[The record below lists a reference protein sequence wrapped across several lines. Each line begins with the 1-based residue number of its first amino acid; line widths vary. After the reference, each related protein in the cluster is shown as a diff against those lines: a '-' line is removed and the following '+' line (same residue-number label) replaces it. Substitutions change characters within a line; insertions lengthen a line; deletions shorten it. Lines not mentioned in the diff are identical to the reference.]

1 MRIKNFETALGIIML
16 TGMLLLSTK
25 GVERAAMEE
34 RVWNET
40 VGGREN
46 GGGSVGEEGTGEETN
61 EEKANQET
69 ATGQVVVVDAG
80 HGGNDPGKIGVNG
93 VEEKQVNLSIAL
105 KLNALLEEQGIT
117 AVMTRESD
125 TGLYEEDDD
134 NKKQSDMAKR
144 CQVIDD
150 AKALLAVSIHQNSYT
165 EESVKGPQVFYH
177 AASQEGKKAAE
188 YLQEAL
194 NTGLSV
200 ERQRSIKDNNTYYL
214 LRNTSTPTVI
224 AECSFLSNP
233 EEAALIATEEYQEKV
248 AEALLLGILSYI
260 NNSTEG

>member
-1 MRIKNFETALGIIML
+1 ML

-34 RVWNET
+34 SVWSET
-40 VGGREN
+40 VGEESAGVET
-46 GGGSVGEEGTGEETN
+46 VGEEGTGRETVEE
-61 EEKANQET
+61 EA
-69 ATGQVVVVDAG
+69 AAGRAVVVDAG

-93 VEEKQVNLSIAL
+93 VEEKKVNLSIAL
-105 KLNALLEEQGIT
+105 KLKALLEEQGIT

-125 TGLYEEDDD
+125 TGLYEEDAG
-134 NKKQSDMAKR
+134 NKKQSDMEKR

-150 AKALLAVSIHQNSYT
+150 ANALLAVSIHQNSYT

-200 ERQRSIKDNNTYYL
+200 ERQRSIKDDNTYYL
-214 LRNTSTPTVI
+214 LKNTSTPTVI

-233 EEAALIATEEYQEKV
+233 EEAALIVTEEYQEKV
-248 AEALLLGILSYI
+248 AEALLCGILSYI
-260 NNSTEG
+260 NSRIGS